1 MQGGKESCG
10 TQATGLTVV
19 ELNHNDQFLCLWR
32 TQEPQS
38 QQMLFNQEAV
48 PQRVQCQAHPQRY
61 GAGYVGELPY
71 FYFPDHTLLW
81 DSLAVL
87 SPANGIGE

>member
-1 MQGGKESCG
+1 MFVK
-10 TQATGLTVV
+10 
-19 ELNHNDQFLCLWR
+19 NPR
-32 TQEPQS
+32 TTIPTEVN
-38 QQMLFNQEAV
+38 LIKKAV
-48 PQRVQCQAHPQRY
+48 PQRVQCQAHQQRY
-61 GAGYVGELPY
+61 GAGYVAELPY